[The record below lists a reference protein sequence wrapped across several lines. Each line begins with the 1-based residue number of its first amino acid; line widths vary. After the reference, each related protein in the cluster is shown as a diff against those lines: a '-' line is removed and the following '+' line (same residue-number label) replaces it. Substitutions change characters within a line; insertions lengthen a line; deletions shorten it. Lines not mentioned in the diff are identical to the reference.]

1 MDYTL
6 CIFIHAIC
14 IFETAHYHGA
24 TSFVSSQS
32 FRKGAL
38 TQTNRKSS
46 LCLSYLEE
54 QLAKSKSET
63 EQVKKKKYIYI

>member
-14 IFETAHYHGA
+14 ILETAHYHGA
-24 TSFVSSQS
+24 PSFVSSAQS

-63 EQVKKKKYIYI
+63 EQVKKKDI